1 MGAAVLQLAV
11 PCANRGGVDSRG
23 GGAEQM
29 CSCGEGASPLD
40 GLQASEC
47 LSGGGLVRVPVI
59 PLTQQEVKGS
69 SALEYD
75 EIKVSFQHSISPC
88 FPPFGNFV
96 CIMFMIVVSWPPL
109 WSKFDINKR
118 TFHRKKR
125 ALINT

>member
-11 PCANRGGVDSRG
+11 PCANRGGVDSHG

-59 PLTQQEVKGS
+59 PLTQQEVKGVICS
-69 SALEYD
+69 
-75 EIKVSFQHSISPC
+75 
-88 FPPFGNFV
+88 
-96 CIMFMIVVSWPPL
+96 
-109 WSKFDINKR
+109 
-118 TFHRKKR
+118 
-125 ALINT
+125 